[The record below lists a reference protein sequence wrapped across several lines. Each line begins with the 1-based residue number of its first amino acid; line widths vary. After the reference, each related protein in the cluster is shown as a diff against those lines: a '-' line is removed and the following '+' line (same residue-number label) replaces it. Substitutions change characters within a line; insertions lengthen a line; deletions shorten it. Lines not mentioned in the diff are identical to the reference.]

1 VVNPE
6 FSHWYQQDQLVMS
19 AMLASLS
26 ESVLAQVV
34 GCTSAC
40 DVWCAVERAFAA
52 SSRAQIMQI
61 RMQLANIQKKDMS
74 IAEYFR
80 KVKSLADTL
89 AVIGKRLE
97 DDEVISY
104 LLGGLGSEYES
115 LVISLTTRN
124 DVFTINDVYAHMLS
138 HELRIQKNT
147 GGS

>member
-1 VVNPE
+1 
-6 FSHWYQQDQLVMS
+6 
-19 AMLASLS
+19 
-26 ESVLAQVV
+26 
-34 GCTSAC
+34 
-40 DVWCAVERAFAA
+40 
-52 SSRAQIMQI
+52 
-61 RMQLANIQKKDMS
+61 MS

-80 KVKSLADTL
+80 MVKSLADTL